1 MFKGFKPRQDLTGFT
16 AIPNEWF
23 DEVMARIDNLAELKI
38 VQAVFRK
45 TYGWVESWQ
54 ENTAIYKLEDEIS
67 YSQFE
72 EMTGLS
78 SASISEGI
86 KKAIA
91 HGYIIQVKAGN
102 FVTGQSGSYR
112 IRMVDDAPQTLE
124 ERPQLRGVSKFL
136 PTSSSKV
143 EGDLPTSSSKA
154 GDTSSS
160 KVDTTSSSK
169 PSITSSSKVTI
180 ESNKKGKK
188 EKERDFEIPKNEE
201 REVYS
206 TKDVRTRGITQY
218 EKYKNKDVLEYNAN
232 DLAYYF
238 SDSYER
244 ITGVRYGKIT
254 NKERRHMKELLD
266 TNGAEVVVK
275 GIDYLMREY
284 RTLIDG
290 YPSIAVLFGF
300 RTSIIPS
307 AVKGTPSSKL
317 DVRETRLTEEDIQR
331 EKANDN
337 VIEW

>member
-45 TYGWVESWQ
+45 TYGWVEGWQ
-54 ENTAIYKLEDEIS
+54 ESTAIYKLEDEIS

-91 HGYIIQVKAGN
+91 HGYIIQVSAGD
-102 FVTGQSGSYR
+102 FETRESARYR
-112 IRMVDDAPQTLE
+112 IRTVSDNPQTLE
-124 ERPQLRGVSKFL
+124 ERPQLRGVSKFF

-244 ITGVRYGKIT
+244 VTGVRYGKIT

-275 GIDYLMREY
+275 GIDYLMENY
-284 RTLIDG
+284 HTLING
-290 YPSIAVLFGF
+290 YPSIAVLYGF
-300 RTSIIPS
+300 RTSIIPL
-307 AVKGTPSSKL
+307 AVKGNPTSRL
-317 DVRETRLTEEDIQR
+317 DVRESKLTEEDIQ
-331 EKANDN
+331 EQGKEGN
-337 VIEW
+337 VIKW

>member
-143 EGDLPTSSSKA
+143 EGDLP
-154 GDTSSS
+154 
-160 KVDTTSSSK
+160 TSSSK